1 MKISVG
7 VIGLGYWGPNYLRN
21 FYRQEQTEVVWGCDS
36 SEAVLAKT
44 HRAYPYLK
52 LSKNYQELINDSKL
66 DCIAV
71 ATPPKSHFKI
81 VKESLLA
88 GKHVLVAKPMAT
100 NSFDAQELLKIA
112 KKKNLLLHGDLT
124 YLYSGAVKSIKNM
137 ITGNIIGK
145 PLYFDS
151 IRTNAGPIRD
161 DASVIWDLAPH
172 DLSIIDFLFN
182 FAPKK
187 IIAVGSR
194 HYKNST
200 MEEMAHISINYSNN
214 FVAHIH
220 LSWLSPVKL
229 RMISIGGTSK
239 MVFFDDV
246 QMDEKVKI
254 YDNKTNIPNEE
265 ITPFKPF
272 YRSGNIIIPKLE
284 NEEALFL
291 EIKDVV
297 NQIARKKKDYQNSK
311 LNIKIIKLLE
321 ACDQSLK
328 KNQAINL

>member
-1 MKISVG
+1 MKVSVG

-21 FYRQEQTEVVWGCDS
+21 FYRQEQTEVVWGCDL
-36 SEAVLAKT
+36 SEAVLTKT
-44 HRAYPYLK
+44 QRSYPYLK

-66 DCIAV
+66 DCIAI

-100 NSFDAQELLKIA
+100 NSLDAKALLKLA
-112 KKKNLLLHGDLT
+112 QKKNLLLYGDLT
-124 YLYSGAVKSIKNM
+124 YLYSGAIKSIKNM
-137 ITGNIIGK
+137 IVSKVMGE

-151 IRTNAGPIRD
+151 VRTNAGPIRD

-172 DLSIIDFLFN
+172 DLSIINFLFN
-182 FAPKK
+182 LAPKK
-187 IIAVGSR
+187 VFAVGSR
-194 HYKNST
+194 HHKNST
-200 MEEMAHISINYSNN
+200 TEEMAHITINYANN

-229 RMISIGGTSK
+229 RTISIGGTRK
-239 MVFFDDV
+239 MIFFDDV
-246 QMDEKVKI
+246 QMNEKVKI
-254 YDNKTNIPNEE
+254 YDNQIDKLNEE

-291 EIKDVV
+291 EINDVI
-297 NQIARKKKDYQNSK
+297 NQISRKTKDYQNAK
-311 LNIKIIKLLE
+311 LNIKIIELLE
-321 ACDQSLK
+321 ACDRSLK
-328 KNQAINL
+328 KNQPINV